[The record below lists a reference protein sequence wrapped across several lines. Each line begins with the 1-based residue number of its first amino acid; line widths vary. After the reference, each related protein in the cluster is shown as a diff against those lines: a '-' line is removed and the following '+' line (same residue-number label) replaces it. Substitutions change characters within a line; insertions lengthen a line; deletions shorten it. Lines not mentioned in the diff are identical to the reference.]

1 MGNKVFSWEPLWTR
15 SWAGHQNHISSRT
28 NWWTSC
34 AVMGHPFCK
43 WDMDLPLWIVTWNIF
58 INFTKQLKQSTLLRL
73 KSFSDLSLE
82 ECWAS
87 LVRQWL
93 RIRLPMQGTW
103 VRALVREDST
113 CHGATK
119 PVHHNYWACVPQLLK
134 PASLRS
140 ATREAT
146 AMRSPRTATKS
157 SPYSPQL
164 EKARTQQRRPN
175 AAKNK

>member
-43 WDMDLPLWIVTWNIF
+43 WDMDLPLWIVTWNIL

-73 KSFSDLSLE
+73 KCFSDLSLE

-93 RIRLPMQGTW
+93 RICLPMQGTR
-103 VRALVREDST
+103 VRALVQEDPT
-113 CHGATK
+113 CRGATK
-119 PVHHNYWACVPQLLK
+119 PVHHNYWACALEPVSHNYWVRVPQLLK
-134 PASLRS
+134 PMRLQPMLCNKRS
-140 ATREAT
+140 HRN
-146 AMRSPRTATKS
+146 
-157 SPYSPQL
+157 
-164 EKARTQQRRPN
+164 EKPAHHNQE
-175 AAKNK
+175 